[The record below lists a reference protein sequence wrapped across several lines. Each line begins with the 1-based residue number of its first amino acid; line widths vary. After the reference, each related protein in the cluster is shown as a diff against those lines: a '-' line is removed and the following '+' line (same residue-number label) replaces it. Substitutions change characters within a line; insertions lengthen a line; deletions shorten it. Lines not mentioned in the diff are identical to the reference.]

1 MNAVAILSNNDNIAR
16 MTHQSW
22 PYELQAGDMIA
33 VRFGGVLWHYGVVTS
48 HGTVISNSRL
58 KGGVIEES
66 IAAFS
71 DGRPIRRCGR
81 TDHLDAY
88 AVERRARKA
97 KGARYDLAASNCS
110 HFTRWTYR
118 RRPTAMQVASAA
130 FAALKDLAGSRR
142 SRW

>member
-1 MNAVAILSNNDNIAR
+1 MR
-16 MTHQSW
+16 QTSW
-22 PYELQAGDMIA
+22 PYEFQPGDMVA
-33 VRFGGVLWHYGVVTS
+33 VRFGGILWHYGVVTS
-48 HGTVISNSRL
+48 RGTVISNSRL

-66 IAAFS
+66 FAAFA
-71 DGRPIRRCGR
+71 DGRPVRRCGR

-118 RRPTAMQVASAA
+118 RRPTALQVASATIAA
-130 FAALKDLAGSRR
+130 FKDLAASRR